1 MRKAL
6 QTEQGKGDMEG
17 RIGTLE
23 AETKDFERQVCH
35 IPGIMLTI
43 CESPLING
51 EHTDRDLHCVIY
63 CNLLMALVLQRLCH
77 FKHANS
83 YHCQQVAEWKL
94 KCEAIE
100 KREAERRE
108 VDAKK
113 HKEEVA
119 FLENH
124 GERCMTSH
132 EAHTNLSYL
141 SPWPC
146 LIRLDLLPSLLCK
159 CAEIL
164 GMHCSEAVEAAA

>member
-1 MRKAL
+1 M
-6 QTEQGKGDMEG
+6 
-17 RIGTLE
+17 
-23 AETKDFERQVCH
+23 
-35 IPGIMLTI
+35 
-43 CESPLING
+43 
-51 EHTDRDLHCVIY
+51 
-63 CNLLMALVLQRLCH
+63 
-77 FKHANS
+77 
-83 YHCQQVAEWKL
+83 AEWKL

-132 EAHTNLSYL
+132 GTLVNQSYL

-146 LIRLDLLPSLLCK
+146 LVSLDLLPCLMNK
-159 CAEIL
+159 CAETL
-164 GMHCSEAVEAAA
+164 CMHCSKAIEAAA